1 MRATNAATGAL
12 AVLAVMLFAGTPPA
26 HGSLRTRI
34 RQVAVNMIF
43 KLPVMLAVMM
53 INSLFVSPDPIQ
65 SSSCPPLPALGRAG
79 ACVGLDAVAEQQV
92 WHQAAS
98 KRPVFIYT
106 GSLVFS
112 SGGAYKQRRNELRS
126 AAPTK

>member
-1 MRATNAATGAL
+1 
-12 AVLAVMLFAGTPPA
+12 
-26 HGSLRTRI
+26 
-34 RQVAVNMIF
+34 MIF

-53 INSLFVSPDPIQ
+53 INSVFVSPDPIQ

-98 KRPVFIYT
+98 KRPVFTPALWFSVAVGPTNKIRPHI
-106 GSLVFS
+106 LV
-112 SGGAYKQRRNELRS
+112 GLALALQRIISNTS
-126 AAPTK
+126 

>member
-1 MRATNAATGAL
+1 M
-12 AVLAVMLFAGTPPA
+12 V
-26 HGSLRTRI
+26 
-34 RQVAVNMIF
+34 F

-53 INSLFVSPDPIQ
+53 INSVFVSPDPIQ

-98 KRPVFIYT
+98 KGQYLFTPALWFSVAVGPTNKIRPHI
-106 GSLVFS
+106 LV
-112 SGGAYKQRRNELRS
+112 GLALALQRIISNTS
-126 AAPTK
+126 